1 MAKDDQ
7 GHDIKSND
15 DKNSLNDRR
24 SSTPPVASA
33 TSLPPLPSE
42 LNDYIG
48 RILVLSNVAY
58 RATREEILDFLRPY
72 APIPDTLKIR
82 CDVNGKPTGFGVV
95 ACETINDA
103 SRAIVELNN
112 QIFMSRKIFLQQR

>member
-1 MAKDDQ
+1 MKLTD
-7 GHDIKSND
+7 G
-15 DKNSLNDRR
+15 DKKVLGDRR

-33 TSLPPLPSE
+33 TNLPPLPSE
-42 LNDYIG
+42 LNEYVG

-72 APIPDTLKIR
+72 SPIPETLKIR

-95 ACETINDA
+95 ACETSSDA
-103 SRAIVELNN
+103 SRAAVELNN
-112 QIFMSRKIFLQQR
+112 QIFMQRKIYLQQR